1 MNQAADNIM
10 QIPANPNAGAAGLSS
25 SEAAARLKANG
36 PNVLSA
42 EKRLSARGI
51 LLNQFKSSLIYLLV
65 VACLLSILLNDLSD
79 AGVIAA
85 VLLINTGLGFF
96 QEFKSEKAIVNLQ
109 KLVSKQVAVLRDGQ
123 ATLIDEKL
131 IVVGDVIVV
140 KEGDI
145 VPADAKLIKTEDF
158 AINES
163 VLSGES
169 VAISK
174 TETDK
179 DDCIYAGS
187 TIEHGEAKAVVYA
200 IGTNTKLG
208 GIAKL
213 SSSTKRVT
221 QYEKSLSEFSS
232 FLIKTTFVTLIII
245 FIAKLVI
252 NGGVHNLAALALFM
266 IALSIAVV
274 PEAMPVIATMTL
286 SSGALKLAKRHVIAK
301 TLTAVED
308 LGNINLLCSDKTGT
322 LTENKQSIKKLIA
335 KDEKLFM
342 KLAIASL
349 ESPDVKHHRYLTSF
363 DQAFVA
369 YVPEDIQQAATAVVR
384 LDELPFD
391 PLSRRRRVVFKDGN
405 KTYLAEVGSVETLL
419 ELCKDENA
427 AKYKEKLVADGKQG
441 LRHLGIAYKEVS
453 YDDAH
458 SFDIVKHEDGLIF
471 AGFVALEDPLKP
483 SAKKAIAT
491 AKKLG
496 VAIKILSGDSRE
508 VTGYVA
514 SEVGLLGSGQRVF
527 TGDEIDEMSDLKLA
541 DVVDNNNVFAR
552 LAPEQKYRIIKL
564 LKLKGYIVGYQ
575 GDGINDA
582 PSLKLADVAIAVDH
596 ATDVARDS
604 ADILLLRS
612 DLNVIING
620 IRYGR
625 GIFTNINK
633 YIRYTM
639 ISNFGNFFA
648 LSALFLLNAQL
659 PLLTI
664 QLLLTSVLSDVP
676 LVAISTD
683 NVDPSSLQ
691 RPAKYSMHSLV
702 VVSMVLGSYT
712 AIFEI
717 LFYAIIRHGSLAVAQ
732 TSLYLYL
739 TVIGFVV
746 ILAVRNRQHF
756 WQAVKMSTPLRLSFG
771 GIALL
776 AIALIYFH
784 PTQKLFNFAPL
795 SVGMLSLTLLMTA
808 LYFIFLDIIKV
819 WFYRTGLAA
828 KVE

>member
-1 MNQAADNIM
+1 MD
-10 QIPANPNAGAAGLSS
+10 QIDDSIKQRLDELKSGTDGLSS
-25 SEAAARLKANG
+25 TEAAARLKTDG
-36 PNVLSA
+36 PNVLHADGGFSA
-42 EKRLSARGI
+42 WT
-51 LLNQFKSSLIYLLV
+51 LLIKQFKSSLIYLLV
-65 VACLLSILLNDLSD
+65 VACLLAVMLHDLSD
-79 AGVIAA
+79 AGVIAV

-96 QEFKSEKAIVNLQ
+96 QEFKSEKAIDNLQ
-109 KLVSKQVAVLRDGQ
+109 KLVSKQVAVLRDKQ
-123 ATLIDEKL
+123 PTLIDEQL
-131 IVVGDVIVV
+131 IVKGDVIIL

-145 VPADAKLIKTEDF
+145 VPADAQIIKSEDF
-158 AINES
+158 AVNES

-169 VAISK
+169 VAVPKSVAIK
-174 TETDK
+174 ENL
-179 DDCIYAGS
+179 IFAGS
-187 TIEHGEAKAVVYA
+187 TIERGEARAVVYA
-200 IGTNTKLG
+200 TGTDTKLG

-213 SSSTKRVT
+213 SSGTKRIT

-232 FLIKTTFVTLIII
+232 FLIKTTFVTLAII
-245 FIAKLVI
+245 FIAKLAI
-252 NGGVHNLAALALFM
+252 NGGVHNFAALALFM

-286 SSGALKLAKRHVIAK
+286 SSGALKLAKQHVIAK

-308 LGNINLLCSDKTGT
+308 LGNINVLCSDKTGT
-322 LTENKQSIKKLIA
+322 LTENKQSIKRLVA
-335 KDEKLFM
+335 KDDKLFM

-363 DQAFVA
+363 DQAFVK
-369 YVPEDIQQAATAVVR
+369 YVPADIQRAAGNVTR

-391 PLSRRRRVVFKDGN
+391 PLSRRRRVVFKDDH
-405 KTYLAEVGSVETLL
+405 KTYLAEVGAVETLL
-419 ELCKDENA
+419 ELCHDQDDA
-427 AKYKEKLVADGKQG
+427 DYRQQLAADGKAG
-441 LRHLGIAYKEVS
+441 LRHLGIAYKEIEYV
-453 YDDAH
+453 DDRN
-458 SFDIVKHEDGLIF
+458 FDITKHEDGLVF

-483 SAKKAIAT
+483 SAKKAIET

-514 SEVGLLGSGQRVF
+514 SEVGLLSGNQTVYI
-527 TGDEIDEMSDLKLA
+527 GEEIDKMSDLRLA
-541 DVVDNNNVFAR
+541 EVVEQNNVFAR
-552 LAPEQKYRIIKL
+552 LDPEQKYRIIKL
-564 LKLKGYIVGYQ
+564 LKIKGYVVGYQ

-612 DLNVIING
+612 DLSVIVNG
-620 IRYGR
+620 IKYGR

-683 NVDPSSLQ
+683 NVDPTSLQ
-691 RPAKYSMHSLV
+691 RPSKYSMHSLI

-712 AIFEI
+712 AIFEV
-717 LFYAIIRHGSLAVAQ
+717 LFYAIVRHGSVAVAQ

-756 WQAVKMSTPLRLSFG
+756 WQAIKMSKAMRWAFGSISVLS
-771 GIALL
+771 L
-776 AIALIYFH
+776 AMIYFK
-784 PTQKLFNFAPL
+784 PTQKLFSFSAL
-795 SVGMLSLTLLMTA
+795 SVTSLFLILLMTGI
-808 LYFIFLDIIKV
+808 YFVFLDVIKV